1 MNFSGVDSVED
12 LRKCTSLTS
21 SVSSHHLQLEKQDIQ
36 ERNLLYRERF
46 PILAKQMEDQL
57 EQFIKEETEI
67 EETSTSGDAAWGFV
81 HKQVIE
87 IARVTLQRA
96 RDNSITCRIFADNSE
111 RCQVLK
117 NDGKQKS
124 GSISDSVLH
133 CIRKYMK
140 ITSRPSRLL
149 QYIEFDTEE
158 YISILDQLEDEG
170 QNNSR
175 DPPHQYVLKKLG
187 LDKPTSNYDE
197 KESSD
202 ENEWSFN
209 KTQDVRI
216 SEQDF
221 EKHKLISQGAYAK
234 VYLVKHRQ
242 TNERYAMKR
251 ITKSSLRLR
260 NQVQRA
266 FLERDIMTFSENPFV
281 VSMYCAFETQT
292 HLCMIMEY
300 VEGGDVRT
308 LLKNIVSL
316 PEEWTQM
323 YAAEV
328 VLALEYLH
336 SYGIV
341 HRDLKPDNLLITSI
355 GHIKLTDFGLS
366 KVGLMKRATELYED
380 RQEEDAP
387 IFGDLERVGTPDYFS
402 PEVVL
407 QQAYSIDVDWWAF
420 GVVLYEFVHG
430 ITPFYAEA
438 VEDVFSNIIKGEVEF
453 MEEEDVDDESEIIDP
468 NCRDIITN
476 LLQIEPASRLASAEE
491 IKAHPYFEDVD
502 WNNIIRQKA
511 QFIPELSNEDD
522 TSYFDPRCDRY
533 HHNSSDEESA
543 ILDELSDSR
552 ASSEVNL
559 RNLDFASTSQKYNS
573 SFRKYERETPVTTSP
588 KSEPGTIT
596 PLQSRH
602 SLNDSL
608 LSPAAAANAA
618 KEIMNHHESKSRI
631 IRESSFDSITDELA
645 NRNRVSST
653 SSDTDIKFFI
663 SGESDEEETIT
674 PTGNLQQPGRD
685 LVSRRFSNSSESDC
699 APVRALLSQDR
710 FRHLS
715 DTEIP
720 SSHVS
725 LGRRVPKS
733 ASTSSIPESRLI
745 IPNDFSADSHPLI
758 GRSSQVHSSNP
769 SSRDSSPNRCAS
781 PLLGDTRHI
790 KIRTVRNRA
799 DSLVGSRL
807 KNKARDIGFLLS
819 TIPVY
824 IGSSNNYTLH
834 HIVSKV
840 SPESEADKAGLKAM
854 DLVTHV
860 NGEIIQGCLNTEVLN
875 LIHSEGDELTL
886 SVIPLDSTAIS
897 IQQQKTRRTG
907 KLIRRYRRTSRLKSN
922 RSSTARQSF
931 SKLTPNPL
939 TRSRSFT
946 SRSSRRSPIGSE
958 RPSPRLS
965 PVSFAEHSLS
975 NISVPSDV
983 SSGRTSPR
991 QKRSQR
997 KQFPKFTN
1005 TISFKDKSIYSGKN
1019 CRRKSTGGSHP
1030 VSVIVSGSKPLS
1042 PLAAG
1047 QHLPLSP
1054 LARTPSPGPER
1065 FQDTDLLPVPPRLTM
1080 SPSQCSS
1087 NSSSAVIAARTPKST
1102 NNETR

>member
-1 MNFSGVDSVED
+1 
-12 LRKCTSLTS
+12 
-21 SVSSHHLQLEKQDIQ
+21 
-36 ERNLLYRERF
+36 
-46 PILAKQMEDQL
+46 MEDQL

-453 MEEEDVDDESEIIDP
+453 MEEEDVDDESEIIAP

-573 SFRKYERETPVTTSP
+573 SFRKYERETPATTSP

-631 IRESSFDSITDELA
+631 IRES
-645 NRNRVSST
+645 
-653 SSDTDIKFFI
+653 
-663 SGESDEEETIT
+663 
-674 PTGNLQQPGRD
+674 
-685 LVSRRFSNSSESDC
+685 RF
-699 APVRALLSQDR
+699 
-710 FRHLS
+710 
-715 DTEIP
+715 
-720 SSHVS
+720 
-725 LGRRVPKS
+725 
-733 ASTSSIPESRLI
+733 
-745 IPNDFSADSHPLI
+745 
-758 GRSSQVHSSNP
+758 
-769 SSRDSSPNRCAS
+769 
-781 PLLGDTRHI
+781 
-790 KIRTVRNRA
+790 
-799 DSLVGSRL
+799 
-807 KNKARDIGFLLS
+807 
-819 TIPVY
+819 
-824 IGSSNNYTLH
+824 
-834 HIVSKV
+834 
-840 SPESEADKAGLKAM
+840 
-854 DLVTHV
+854 
-860 NGEIIQGCLNTEVLN
+860 
-875 LIHSEGDELTL
+875 
-886 SVIPLDSTAIS
+886 
-897 IQQQKTRRTG
+897 
-907 KLIRRYRRTSRLKSN
+907 
-922 RSSTARQSF
+922 
-931 SKLTPNPL
+931 
-939 TRSRSFT
+939 
-946 SRSSRRSPIGSE
+946 
-958 RPSPRLS
+958 
-965 PVSFAEHSLS
+965 VSFYYYLHYVLS
-975 NISVPSDV
+975 
-983 SSGRTSPR
+983 
-991 QKRSQR
+991 
-997 KQFPKFTN
+997 
-1005 TISFKDKSIYSGKN
+1005 
-1019 CRRKSTGGSHP
+1019 
-1030 VSVIVSGSKPLS
+1030 
-1042 PLAAG
+1042 
-1047 QHLPLSP
+1047 
-1054 LARTPSPGPER
+1054 
-1065 FQDTDLLPVPPRLTM
+1065 
-1080 SPSQCSS
+1080 
-1087 NSSSAVIAARTPKST
+1087 
-1102 NNETR
+1102 

>member
-1 MNFSGVDSVED
+1 
-12 LRKCTSLTS
+12 
-21 SVSSHHLQLEKQDIQ
+21 
-36 ERNLLYRERF
+36 
-46 PILAKQMEDQL
+46 
-57 EQFIKEETEI
+57 
-67 EETSTSGDAAWGFV
+67 
-81 HKQVIE
+81 
-87 IARVTLQRA
+87 
-96 RDNSITCRIFADNSE
+96 
-111 RCQVLK
+111 
-117 NDGKQKS
+117 
-124 GSISDSVLH
+124 
-133 CIRKYMK
+133 
-140 ITSRPSRLL
+140 
-149 QYIEFDTEE
+149 
-158 YISILDQLEDEG
+158 
-170 QNNSR
+170 
-175 DPPHQYVLKKLG
+175 
-187 LDKPTSNYDE
+187 
-197 KESSD
+197 
-202 ENEWSFN
+202 
-209 KTQDVRI
+209 
-216 SEQDF
+216 
-221 EKHKLISQGAYAK
+221 
-234 VYLVKHRQ
+234 
-242 TNERYAMKR
+242 
-251 ITKSSLRLR
+251 
-260 NQVQRA
+260 
-266 FLERDIMTFSENPFV
+266 
-281 VSMYCAFETQT
+281 
-292 HLCMIMEY
+292 
-300 VEGGDVRT
+300 
-308 LLKNIVSL
+308 
-316 PEEWTQM
+316 
-323 YAAEV
+323 
-328 VLALEYLH
+328 
-336 SYGIV
+336 
-341 HRDLKPDNLLITSI
+341 
-355 GHIKLTDFGLS
+355 
-366 KVGLMKRATELYED
+366 
-380 RQEEDAP
+380 
-387 IFGDLERVGTPDYFS
+387 
-402 PEVVL
+402 
-407 QQAYSIDVDWWAF
+407 
-420 GVVLYEFVHG
+420 
-430 ITPFYAEA
+430 
-438 VEDVFSNIIKGEVEF
+438 
-453 MEEEDVDDESEIIDP
+453 
-468 NCRDIITN
+468 
-476 LLQIEPASRLASAEE
+476 
-491 IKAHPYFEDVD
+491 
-502 WNNIIRQKA
+502 
-511 QFIPELSNEDD
+511 
-522 TSYFDPRCDRY
+522 
-533 HHNSSDEESA
+533 
-543 ILDELSDSR
+543 
-552 ASSEVNL
+552 
-559 RNLDFASTSQKYNS
+559 
-573 SFRKYERETPVTTSP
+573 
-588 KSEPGTIT
+588 
-596 PLQSRH
+596 
-602 SLNDSL
+602 
-608 LSPAAAANAA
+608 
-618 KEIMNHHESKSRI
+618 MNHHESKSRI

-715 DTEIP
+715 
-720 SSHVS
+720 VS
-725 LGRRVPKS
+725 CGRRVPKS

-758 GRSSQVHSSNP
+758 GRSIQVHSSNP

-799 DSLVGSRL
+799 DSLVGKRL

-840 SPESEADKAGLKAM
+840 SPESEADKAGLRAM
-854 DLVTHV
+854 DLITHV

-886 SVIPLDSTAIS
+886 SVIPLDSTAIA

-1005 TISFKDKSIYSGKN
+1005 TISFKDKS
-1019 CRRKSTGGSHP
+1019 
-1030 VSVIVSGSKPLS
+1030 

-1065 FQDTDLLPVPPRLTM
+1065 FQSAGPQRCQSWAPLSASGRSSPTANTLGHDGPHFGHRNVMRRRASLASCPEGRAYIEKAFYECEDTDLLPVPPRLTM

-1087 NSSSAVIAARTPKST
+1087 HSSSATIMPRTPKST
-1102 NNETR
+1102 NNETK